1 LAHDSATRPGEGTPV
16 FFARAARAA
25 CFDALTR
32 AFSAGDSVDPDSA
45 SVAAFFPDSGRS
57 DSSAFRLV
65 DPDGLFLLKNVEM
78 GLVAMTQG
86 KIVRSLRLFL
96 KSWNGSRD
104 Q

>member
-1 LAHDSATRPGEGTPV
+1 V
-16 FFARAARAA
+16 
-25 CFDALTR
+25 LTR

-45 SVAAFFPDSGRS
+45 SDSASVASVASVAVAAFFPDSARS

-78 GLVAMTQG
+78 GLVAMMQG